1 MPGRLSSPERAA
13 YEDKDR
19 QVLRIAASDV
29 AAVAGYHEWVDLR
42 ELFLERLLYQAS
54 KKSSSC
60 VPRGGAA
67 RGRVG
72 VFAASDVGAARLFMS
87 VSFVRYAYLCL
98 FSVHRLLSLTL
109 YAFLPLSE
117 RS

>member
-42 ELFLERLLYQAS
+42 DLFLERLLYQA
-54 KKSSSC
+54 
-60 VPRGGAA
+60 
-67 RGRVG
+67 
-72 VFAASDVGAARLFMS
+72 
-87 VSFVRYAYLCL
+87 
-98 FSVHRLLSLTL
+98 
-109 YAFLPLSE
+109 
-117 RS
+117 